1 MQSKFAIGLGGLGAA
16 RRAENCQRWREEQD
30 AAISS
35 EVVVHLQE
43 ALESLSGVVP
53 ADFGRFRQHID
64 PAWIEEALD
73 ATGKASVRRRR
84 LPAEQAIWLVIG
96 MALLRQES
104 IERVVAALGLA
115 LPASNGQ
122 TAAKSGIAK
131 ARKRLGED
139 PLAYL
144 FTVTADRWA
153 SESADRHRWR
163 GLSLHGLDGTTL
175 RAPDSPENWA
185 AFGGQCGNGT
195 RNGSAYPLV
204 RLVAVMALRSHLLSA
219 VHIGPYSVG
228 ETTLSDG
235 FWNELPDH
243 SLTIADRNFLVA
255 EDLTRLASS
264 GTNRHWLTRAKSTT
278 RLRVIEQL
286 TRRDALVEITLSDQT
301 RRKYPDL
308 PAVWTVRAISYQ
320 RKGFRPSTLLTS
332 LLDDQRYP
340 AEELVALYHERW
352 ELELGYDEIKTHLL
366 DRQEAIRSRS
376 PEGVRQE
383 LWGIALA
390 YNLVRL
396 EMERA
401 ADEAGVEPTQISFT
415 NALALI
421 RNAWLIWSTVPL
433 APGRI
438 PEGLLNLRRHLKLLI
453 LPPRRPERAYP
464 RAVKIKMSAYTRKPP
479 SGKDRK

>member
-1 MQSKFAIGLGGLGAA
+1 LEVAI
-16 RRAENCQRWREEQD
+16 Q
-30 AAISS
+30 
-35 EVVVHLQE
+35 LQE
-43 ALESLSGVVP
+43 ALESLAGFVVP

-73 ATGKASVRRRR
+73 ATGTASVRRRR

-104 IERVVAALGLA
+104 IERVVMMLGLA
-115 LPASNGQ
+115 LPVAGGD
-122 TAAKSGIAK
+122 TAAKSGIAQ

-144 FTVTADRWA
+144 FTTTADRWA
-153 SESADRHRWR
+153 RQSADRHRWR

-175 RAPDSPENWA
+175 KVPDSPENWA
-185 AFGGQCGNGT
+185 AFGGQCGSGT
-195 RNGSAYPLV
+195 RNGSAYPMV

-219 VHIGPYSVG
+219 VYFSDYATG

-235 FWNELPDH
+235 FWSELPDN
-243 SLTIADRNFLVA
+243 SVTIADRNFLVA
-255 EDLTRLASS
+255 DDLTRLERS

-278 RLRVIEQL
+278 RLRVIKQL
-286 TRRDALVEITLSDQT
+286 GRHDALVEITLSDQT
-301 RRKYPDL
+301 RRAHPAL
-308 PAVWTVRAISYQ
+308 PPIWTARAITYQ

-332 LLDDQRYP
+332 LLDEKLYP
-340 AEELVALYHERW
+340 AVELVALYHERW
-352 ELELGYDEIKTHLL
+352 ELELGYDEIKTHML
-366 DRQEAIRSRS
+366 DRQEAIRSRT
-376 PEGVRQE
+376 PTGVRQE

-401 ADEAGVEPTQISFT
+401 ADEAGVEPNRISFV

-421 RNAWLIWSTVPL
+421 RNAWLAWSTLPL

-438 PEGLLNLRRHLKLLI
+438 PEGLLYLRRCLKLLI
-453 LPPRRPERAYP
+453 LPPRRPERSYP
-464 RAVKIKMSAYTRKPP
+464 RAVKVKMSAYNRKAPT
-479 SGKDRK
+479 GKGRK